1 MPDTK
6 TAASAAPT
14 PGFLQRM
21 FGASQMSPEMQQG
34 IDIARKENPNMAPVE
49 PYGFF
54 SRLMQPKAQGYV
66 VPGGSSIYLNPNQLQ
81 GQSPQDVAD
90 TLTHE
95 QTHIQQNQQS
105 PYGPTMQFLRAM
117 LMPQNTPYGQRPDE
131 MEAFQNEKNRRYAM
145 DRPQTGIAS
154 FQNPT
159 ESYVPQG
166 NINLPAARPSMGASN
181 PQQMMRP
188 VTMR

>member
-14 PGFLQRM
+14 QSFLQRM
-21 FGASQMSPEMQQG
+21 FGSSQMSPETQQG

-66 VPGGSSIYLNPNQLQ
+66 VPGGNTIRVNPNQLQ
-81 GQSPQDVAD
+81 GQSPQEVAD
-90 TLTHE
+90 MLTHE
-95 QTHIQQNQQS
+95 QTHIQQNKDS
-105 PYGPTMQFLRAM
+105 PYGPTMQLLRSM
-117 LMPQNTPYGQRPDE
+117 LMPQNLPYGQRPDE
-131 MEAFQNEKNRRYAM
+131 MEAFQNEKNRAYSMGRTPTAW
-145 DRPQTGIAS
+145 PS
-154 FQNPT
+154 FTNPG
-159 ESYVPQG
+159 EYNVPQG
-166 NINLPAARPSMGASN
+166 DINLPAARPSMGPSN

-188 VTMR
+188 VTMK